1 MPTSTG
7 SPTAHAA
14 DAATTATPAVR
25 VRGLTRRYG
34 ETTVLD
40 GLDLD
45 VEHGTVHALLG
56 PNGAGKTTTVRIVS
70 TLLDPHGGTAHVAGY
85 DVVKDAA
92 QARRRLGLV
101 GQHAAVDE
109 ILGGRDNLV
118 MFGRLSHLPTR
129 DARRRADELLDR
141 FDLADAADRPVGT
154 YSGGMRRRLDLAAG
168 LVLDP
173 EVLLLDEPTTGLDP
187 GGRREVWQAVR
198 ELVAGGTAVL
208 LTTQYLEEVDQLA
221 SQVSVLAHGRL
232 VARGTPDEL
241 KASIGQDRLDV
252 VVRAEAD
259 LPAAQAA
266 LDAVGTDVDAD
277 VATRRVTATV
287 ADRVAALTHVVRTLD
302 DARVAVDDVALRR
315 PTLDEAFLHLTGAPT
330 DAPPDAPAGA
340 AARSA
345 TDSPAAAT
353 AEEASR

>member
-7 SPTAHAA
+7 SPTTR
-14 DAATTATPAVR
+14 AATTAASDVPAVR

-34 ETTVLD
+34 DTTVLD

-70 TLLDPHGGTAHVAGY
+70 TLLDPHGGTAHVAGF
-85 DVVKDAA
+85 DVVRDAA

-118 MFGRLSHLPTR
+118 MFGRLSHLGTR
-129 DARRRADELLDR
+129 AARRRADELLER
-141 FDLADAADRPVGT
+141 FDLADAADRPVAT

-173 EVLLLDEPTTGLDP
+173 QVLLLDEPTTGLDP
-187 GGRREVWQAVR
+187 GGRREVWRAVR
-198 ELVAGGTAVL
+198 DLVAGGTAVL

-252 VVRAEAD
+252 VVRTEAD
-259 LPAAQAA
+259 LPAARAA
-266 LDAVGTDVDAD
+266 LDAVGTDVETD

-287 ADRVAALTHVVRTLD
+287 AYRVAALTHVVRTLD
-302 DARVAVDDVALRR
+302 DARVPVDDVALRR
-315 PTLDEAFLHLTGAPT
+315 PTLDEAFLHLTGAPAE
-330 DAPPDAPAGA
+330 APVDAPAGSTA
-340 AARSA
+340 GPA
-345 TDSPAAAT
+345 TDTAPAAT
-353 AEEASR
+353 AEEVSR